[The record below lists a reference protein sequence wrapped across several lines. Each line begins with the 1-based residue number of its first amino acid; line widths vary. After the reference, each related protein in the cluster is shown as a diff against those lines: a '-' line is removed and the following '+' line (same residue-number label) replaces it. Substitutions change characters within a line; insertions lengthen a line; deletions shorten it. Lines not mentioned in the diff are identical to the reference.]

1 MASHPEPYYFI
12 GLMSGTSLDGID
24 AVLVNFSKSSPA
36 VIGNLHQQLPKIIR
50 DQLIDLCTP
59 GDNEIERMGHCET
72 ALAHAFADATTRLID
87 NLGITPAEITAIGSH
102 GQTIRHMPNDN
113 LPFTLQIGDPSII
126 ACRTG
131 VCTVADFRRHDMA
144 AGGQGAPLVPAFH
157 AAMFTS
163 HSKNRAILNIG
174 GMANLTLLPTNK
186 SEPVIG
192 FDSGPGNILIDTW
205 HQEHHS
211 TLYDDKGSWA
221 SSGTISE
228 ALLTRMLD
236 EPYLQLPPPKSTGR
250 ELFNARWLHQQLSH
264 LKSCPKPEDVACTL
278 VEYSARSI
286 SNQVIGYFPNCDEI
300 YVCGGGAHN
309 AYLMKRLAH
318 MLPDQAISSSTVL
331 GVEPDWVE
339 AVAFA
344 WLAKQRIES
353 KTGNLPSVTGA
364 SKACILGGIYK

>member
-1 MASHPEPYYFI
+1 MSSHPEPYYFI

-24 AVLVNFSKSSPA
+24 AVLVDFRKSLPA
-36 VIGNLHQQLPKIIR
+36 VIGALHQPLPKQIR
-50 DQLIDLCTP
+50 DELIDLCSP

-72 ALAHAFADATTRLID
+72 ALAHAFADTANRLIHK
-87 NLGITPAEITAIGSH
+87 LGVTPEEITAIGNH
-102 GQTIRHMPNDN
+102 GQTIRHMPNDDQ
-113 LPFTLQIGDPSII
+113 PFTLQIGDPSIV
-126 ACRTG
+126 ACQTG
-131 VCTVADFRRHDMA
+131 ICTVADFRRQDMA

-157 AAMFTS
+157 AAVFAS

-174 GMANLTLLPTNK
+174 GMANLTLLSTNK

-192 FDSGPGNILIDTW
+192 FDTGPGNILIDAW
-205 HQEHHS
+205 HQQHHS
-211 TLYDDKGSWA
+211 TLYDDQGSWA

-228 ALLTRMLD
+228 ALLARMLD

-278 VEYSARSI
+278 VEYTARTI
-286 SNQVIGYFPNCDEI
+286 TDQVIAHFSSCDEI
-300 YVCGGGAHN
+300 YVCGGGFHN
-309 AYLMKRLAH
+309 AYLMKRIAH
-318 MLPDQAISSSTVL
+318 MLPNQTISTTAVL

-339 AVAFA
+339 AAAFA
-344 WLAKQRIES
+344 WLAKQRIEG